1 MNQQQK
7 IVYRL
12 AELIG
17 TNERLRKIIT
27 MRIEEIDNN
36 DEAIQVELKK
46 LDSLLTKPLIA
57 EQKNNNN

>member
-1 MNQQQK
+1 MNQQEK